1 MKTPKPNALRRAG
14 QRCRSQAV
22 LALLCFL
29 SWSPV
34 AQGSA
39 LDACAALDFTGAPF
53 SEGPPVFADSATIP
67 RLIRQVPEEQRLRFN
82 RGGYSFYV
90 PQSEFPDQPLLGC
103 GYLDVTAPPF
113 NADGSGSAAS
123 ASANVQAFRAALLA
137 GREYMLA
144 VLVPAGDYLIDDV
157 IECTMGYNDDIDQ
170 QADRQ
175 GACLLVGS
183 RAGTARPTLQ
193 LTSDAPGYDDPLLPK
208 PMLWFWARASDG
220 DGGPTVPRPQRVY
233 HSGVVGIDFDTAQ
246 QPGAIGLRLAAAQG
260 SMLEDVAVQATGSH
274 TGVLGVP
281 SAGGNVSNLSI
292 HGGRFGL
299 DLLTDAG
306 ETNISQ
312 VPVLVGLTLI
322 GQTETAFRYGSLEA
336 GTMVGA
342 HIQVPPGNL
351 GPAVVAE
358 STVATNAHLNL
369 IDTAIEFEQADPA
382 NVAIASNRGLY
393 LRNLFLRQASTAVAA
408 ANGQMLPGLPDDW
421 RQISEFAL
429 AAPNGVRFG
438 QSYRFPIY
446 VNGADQGATY
456 QALGTDGEAPPPD
469 LMQRHL
475 YDEGTFPSA
484 EWATAV
490 NIKAPPFNAVGD
502 YLTDDTAAIQQAIDE
517 GHEVIYFPKG
527 AYGVTE
533 TLRLRPETR
542 LVGTARHLSLLVA
555 RDDPGGDFEHQHD
568 ARPVIESADT
578 SLGDTVLAHL
588 GIYNPTHVPGSTN
601 LHWRTGSGS
610 VLRTL
615 NHIRERA
622 VLEPTVN
629 SNEAMLLFTG
639 NAGGRVYGHYRMD
652 IQEAVN
658 DSYRHVLV
666 EGTRAPLSFY
676 QFNLEGFSNNRY
688 TMAEFNDAQFVSAYG
703 FKGEG
708 RQRMYF
714 VRDSSYINIYG
725 TGGFSKCT
733 AYTACIDVQRSS
745 PLRIAGAV
753 KRGFRE
759 TPPVRA
765 MIRDVLSGGGTFAT
779 RIRNPAVRPVL
790 YARGALW

>member
-1 MKTPKPNALRRAG
+1 MNPDLS
-14 QRCRSQAV
+14 QHRCRAIAI
-22 LALLCFL
+22 LCLLWL
-29 SWSPV
+29 GSGT

-39 LDACAALDFTGAPF
+39 LDDCPALDLSDALY
-53 SEGPPVFADSATIP
+53 SESPPAFADSASVP
-67 RLIRQVPEEQRLRFN
+67 RLTRQVPAEQRLRIN

-90 PQSEFPDQPLLGC
+90 PQTEFPDQPLLGC
-103 GYLDVTAPPF
+103 GLLDVTRAPF
-113 NADGSGSAAS
+113 NADGSGNAA
-123 ASANVQAFRAALLA
+123 AATANVAAFRAALLA

-144 VLVPAGDYLIDDV
+144 VFVPAGEYLIDDV
-157 IECTMGYNDDIDQ
+157 VDCTLGYNDDIFQ

-175 GACLLVGS
+175 GACLLLGS
-183 RAGTARPTLQ
+183 RAGAERPTLR
-193 LTSDAPGYDDPLLPK
+193 LTDDAPGYEDPLLPK
-208 PMLWFWARASDG
+208 PMLWFWARASDNN
-220 DGGPTVPRPQRVY
+220 GGSLVTRPQRLY
-233 HSGVVGIDFDTAQ
+233 HSGIVGIDFDTAAR
-246 QPGAIGLRLAAAQG
+246 PGAIGLRLAAAQG
-260 SMLEDVAVQATGSH
+260 SMLEDVTVQAQGSH

-281 SAGGNVSNLSI
+281 SAGGNVSNLAV
-292 HGGRFGL
+292 HGGRYGL
-299 DLLTDAG
+299 DLLTGGGD
-306 ETNISQ
+306 ENVSQ
-312 VPVLVGLTLI
+312 VPVLVGLTLT

-336 GTMVGA
+336 GSVVGA
-342 HIQVPPGNL
+342 HIQVPAGTL

-358 STVATNAHLNL
+358 SGVATNAHLNL
-369 IDTAIEFEQADPA
+369 IDTVIDFEQADPA
-382 NVAIASNRGLY
+382 NLAIRASRGLY
-393 LRNLFLRQASTAVAA
+393 LREVYVRQAASIVSTG
-408 ANGQMLPGLPDDW
+408 NGQQLQGAPNEW
-421 RQISEFAL
+421 RQVAEFAL
-429 AAPNGVRFG
+429 AAPNGTRFG

-446 VNGADQGATY
+446 VDAVDQGATY
-456 QALGTDGEAPPPD
+456 LNLGLDGLVPPAD
-469 LMQRHL
+469 LMARHL
-475 YDEGTFPSA
+475 YDESTFPHA
-484 EWATAV
+484 ESATAV
-490 NIKAPPFNAVGD
+490 NIKAPPFNAAGD

-555 RDDPGGDFEHQHD
+555 RDDPGGDFEHVHD
-568 ARPVIESADT
+568 PQPVIESAD
-578 SLGDTVLAHL
+578 SPLGDAVLAYL

-601 LHWRTGSGS
+601 LHWRTGQAS

-629 SNEAMLLFTG
+629 SSEAMLRFSG
-639 NAGGRVYGHYRMD
+639 NAGGKVYGHYRKD

-658 DSYRHVLV
+658 DNYRHVLV
-666 EGTRAPLSFY
+666 KGTRAPLTFY

-688 TMAEFNDAQFVSAYG
+688 TMAEFNDAQFVTAYG

-714 VRDSSYINIYG
+714 VRDSSHVNLYG
-725 TGGFSKCT
+725 MGGFSKCT
-733 AYTACIDVQRSS
+733 AYTACVDVQRTS

-765 MIRDVLSGGGTFAT
+765 MIRDVPLNGGTFAT

-790 YARGALW
+790 YSRGALW